1 MGGLL
6 GNAGSSQLLILIGF
20 TLAGAVFFA
29 AVLAITLSRRRRK
42 SEMKLGSQAGK
53 SETGRASPPP
63 TKDEIN
69 TGLLST
75 FFPDADPA
83 PQSDSAADEPELSLD
98 ILSRSKAGEPSP
110 PDSSEPSPETEHLS
124 DRLNNLSPAGPAPIS
139 NPGQPPSEPD
149 ELLRLLR
156 HPETGQLIVEVG
168 GQRYTKLAEVT
179 DKKVGQYILK
189 LAAHFLA
196 FTNGVIG
203 TESGVKAVFNPKV
216 DKTPPPL
223 APVSPLPASSPPERE
238 APPETGR
245 AGSIPKPP
253 PEVEAAFLESLRSQ
267 PSPPVSPPRRG
278 LLGRSTPPSPAS
290 SASSSSLPGLNLAE
304 EINKI
309 AQARLMASP
318 LASSTDLEITSDPGG
333 GIRIKVNGVIYTS
346 PNDVPQAEVREL
358 IQASIKQ
365 WERS

>member
-1 MGGLL
+1 MGGVL
-6 GNAGSSQLLILIGF
+6 GNAGSPQLLILIGL
-20 TLAGAVFFA
+20 TLAFAIFFA
-29 AVLAITLSRRRRK
+29 AVIAVSLSRRSRK
-42 SEMKLGSQAGK
+42 SRMKPGSQA
-53 SETGRASPPP
+53 SSTERSSPPRIEAEV
-63 TKDEIN
+63 DSS
-69 TGLLST
+69 LLAT
-75 FFPDADPA
+75 FSSGPDPA
-83 PQSDSAADEPELSLD
+83 PQPESPAGEPDLSLA
-98 ILSRSKAGEPSP
+98 ILSRSKVGGPSP
-110 PDSSEPSPETEHLS
+110 PDKSEPSPETENLS
-124 DRLNNLSPAGPAPIS
+124 DRLNNFSAADRASIS
-139 NPGQPPSEPD
+139 EPGQPPSDPT

-156 HPETGQLIVEVG
+156 HPETGQLIVEVA

-179 DKKVGQYILK
+179 DKKVGQYILR
-189 LAAHFLA
+189 LATHFLA

-216 DKTPPPL
+216 GKTPPPL
-223 APVSPLPASSPPERE
+223 TPVAPSPERE
-238 APPETGR
+238 APPAAPAETGR
-245 AGSIPKPP
+245 AGSVPKPP

-267 PSPPVSPPRRG
+267 PSPPASPPRPG
-278 LLGRSTPPSPAS
+278 LLGRSTPPPPAS

-309 AQARLMASP
+309 AQSRLMASP

-358 IQASIKQ
+358 IKASIKQ